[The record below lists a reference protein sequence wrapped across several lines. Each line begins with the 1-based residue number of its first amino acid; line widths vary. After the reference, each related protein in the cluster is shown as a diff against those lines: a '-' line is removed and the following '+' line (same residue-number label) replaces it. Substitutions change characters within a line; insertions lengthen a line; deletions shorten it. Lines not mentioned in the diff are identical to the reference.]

1 MTKEETM
8 KMKNPLRKLKFKIQA
23 KLITHEHANYKRKK
37 FEDRNVLEEIIFPNI
52 LTTYNPQKILDIGR
66 EDYQH
71 FYNEF
76 FKDRELWTIDFD
88 PEHAEFGAENNH
100 HIVDDVSNLS
110 EHFKKENDFDFILM
124 NGILGWGLNDKEK
137 IERTINAIFN
147 LLKPGCLFIIGWNDK
162 EDLTPAP
169 LNEIEA
175 LKKFKK
181 HIFKPLKSS
190 DFKCINGE
198 HTYSFF
204 IKE

>member
-1 MTKEETM
+1 
-8 KMKNPLRKLKFKIQA
+8 MKNLLRKLKFKIQA
-23 KLITHEHANYKRKK
+23 KLITREHANYKRNK

-52 LTTYNPQKILDIGR
+52 LATHNPQKILDIGR

-76 FKDRELWTIDFD
+76 FTGRELWTLDFNPD
-88 PEHAEFGAENNH
+88 HAEFGAEDNH
-100 HIVDDVSNLS
+100 HIIDDVCNLK
-110 EHFKKENDFDFILM
+110 EHFKENNSFDFILM
-124 NGILGWGLNDKEK
+124 NGVFGWGLNDKEK
-137 IERTINAIFN
+137 IEITFNTIYD
-147 LLKPGCLFIIGWNDK
+147 LLKSGGLFIIGWNDK
-162 EDLTPAP
+162 EDLIPVP
-169 LNEIEA
+169 FSEIEA

-181 HIFKPLKSS
+181 HTFKPLKSN